1 EGAPL
6 QPSMLVD
13 GDVWP
18 IDTHMSVSSP
28 ANHAIDLPNGI
39 FRAAV
44 VEPVIM
50 DVSNDEGTLLHATL
64 RGVAARMIYQR
75 VTTPSADVASKV
87 VEHARASHDILCNLL
102 FPDVS
107 RLRGEAVT
115 LRNQQFDPIRVIS
128 KLASN
133 LEKAK
138 NKLNESAKKAI
149 KDDLDLLHAR
159 SQRFEEM
166 RLFTLPLR
174 EKAMMVGRSQAL
186 KEVASLGVGLE
197 LEDMKD
203 FDPNAKETYD
213 KVVDAFYQVR
223 FHYVDLIV
231 HYVGQSVGNFMTLK
245 L

>member
-1 EGAPL
+1 GLASSWEGAPL

-28 ANHAIDLPNGI
+28 ANHAIDLSNGI

-50 DVSNDEGTLLHATL
+50 DVSNDE
-64 RGVAARMIYQR
+64 
-75 VTTPSADVASKV
+75 
-87 VEHARASHDILCNLL
+87 E
-102 FPDVS
+102 VS

-115 LRNQQFDPIRVIS
+115 LRNQQFDPTRVIS
-128 KLASN
+128 KLASD

-138 NKLNESAKKAI
+138 NNLQDLDSLNELAKKVI
-149 KDDLDLLHAR
+149 EDDLDLLHAR

-166 RLFTLPLR
+166 RLFTLPRR
-174 EKAMMVGRSQAL
+174 EKAMLVGRSQAL
-186 KEVASLGVGLE
+186 KEMASLGVGLE

-213 KVVDAFYQVR
+213 KVVDAFYQVM

-245 L
+245 PLIITSYNASGVGPSTSPFL